1 MKVKKTADFFPFF
14 GMLVASAVIMCI
26 YLFAMNGRELV
37 RILQVIVSPL
47 VALVIPVLNRLCGI
61 RIPLAFNIAV
71 AVFALFA
78 INFASVLNFY
88 GLIPYYDKIL
98 HTTFGIVGSFGVF
111 ILLLYGKGEKL
122 SPWCFFILIMFCVLG
137 TAALWE
143 IYEYIANAIIGSD
156 MQHWIP
162 EMSEV
167 GGMTVEEFFKSGYDP
182 LWDTIWDVIVA
193 GFGVIIFY
201 IIILADKFCGYK
213 MCKSIYR
220 QVQIRPAKKE
230 KKPSAEKE
238 AQTETERH
246 VD

>member
-1 MKVKKTADFFPFF
+1 MKVKKIADFFPFF

-47 VALVIPVLNRLCGI
+47 VTLVIPVLNRLCGI

-143 IYEYIANAIIGSD
+143 IYEYIANAIIGSLD
-156 MQHWIP
+156 TRD
-162 EMSEV
+162 
-167 GGMTVEEFFKSGYDP
+167 GRGRGYDRRR
-182 LWDTIWDVIVA
+182 
-193 GFGVIIFY
+193 IFQ
-201 IIILADKFCGYK
+201 
-213 MCKSIYR
+213 R
-220 QVQIRPAKKE
+220 RIRPAVGYDLGRNRCGLRRDNLLYNH
-230 KKPSAEKE
+230 SCG
-238 AQTETERH
+238 
-246 VD
+246 